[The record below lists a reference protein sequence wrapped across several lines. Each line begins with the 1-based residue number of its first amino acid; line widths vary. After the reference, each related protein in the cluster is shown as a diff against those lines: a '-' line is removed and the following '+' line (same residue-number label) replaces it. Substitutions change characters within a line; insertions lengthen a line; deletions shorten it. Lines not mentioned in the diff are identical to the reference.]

1 MQILNVA
8 CADYLI
14 IFFVE
19 NFLCYFFQNQAS
31 KDYLTQGNLLKTT
44 LLKEKQSKLEKEI
57 YGNISLYSQYFSH
70 GAGSNDDNE
79 DDELVLWYG

>member
-19 NFLCYFFQNQAS
+19 NFLSYFFQNQAS

-44 LLKEKQSKLEKEI
+44 LLKEKQSNLEKEM
-57 YGNISLYSQYFSH
+57 YGNIILPIFFTWSRK
-70 GAGSNDDNE
+70 
-79 DDELVLWYG
+79 